1 MKKKVD
7 TIKLVRQ
14 IRDDNYEKTKQLSR
28 AEQFA
33 DIKKKVQKPGKNSCL
48 ILKQFKL
55 DFKSILVSPLLR
67 SGQIALRQYDS
78 LSFPFLVKPHII

>member
-55 DFKSILVSPLLR
+55 DFKSILVFTPSKVWSNSPSTVRL
-67 SGQIALRQYDS
+67 IV
-78 LSFPFLVKPHII
+78 FPIPC